1 MRKKCQSYSVLIK
14 VKLKTEQRTYI
25 FYEEASI
32 SANARHA
39 VKSSKT
45 KFNKLD

>member
-1 MRKKCQSYSVLIK
+1 MSQSCSVLVK
-14 VKLKTEQRTYI
+14 VKLKTEQRTYT

-45 KFNKLD
+45 KCNKLD